1 VRTSIVNRIGLAA
14 VAGCVA
20 VGALAFAGC
29 GGSSSTTSATGASGA
44 SGASGSTPLSQS
56 DFVSQANA
64 ACKEGNDKIEA
75 LTALPSNPDLTDLAN
90 LTTQQIP
97 IANEIYGK
105 LSAIT
110 PPSNLQSKYDAYL
123 ANGKSQIGIAQQ
135 VVSAAKSGDTSQVKA
150 LAQKLA
156 VGSDQGNNDA
166 QALGLS
172 ECAKHVS
179 PQG

>member
-1 VRTSIVNRIGLAA
+1 VSTGIVNRIGLAA
-14 VAGCVA
+14 IAGCVA

-29 GGSSSTTSATGASGA
+29 GGGSSTSTTGASGA
-44 SGASGSTPLSQS
+44 SGAAGSTPLSQS

-75 LTALPSNPDLTDLAN
+75 LQALPSNPDLSDLAN
-90 LTTQQIP
+90 LTAEQIT
-97 IANEIYGK
+97 IANGVYGQ

-110 PPSNLQSKYDAYL
+110 PPSSLQSKFAAYL
-123 ANGKSQIGIAQQ
+123 ANGKSQIAVAQQ
-135 VVSAAKSGDTSQVKA
+135 LESAAKSGDTSQVKA

-156 VGSDQGNNDA
+156 AGTDQGNSDA
-166 QALGLS
+166 KALGLA
-172 ECAKHVS
+172 ECAKQVS

>member
-1 VRTSIVNRIGLAA
+1 VRTSIFNRIGLAA

-29 GGSSSTTSATGASGA
+29 GGGSSTSTTGASGA

-75 LTALPSNPDLTDLAN
+75 LTALPSNPDLNDLA
-90 LTTQQIP
+90 TVTEQQIP
-97 IANEIYGK
+97 IANEVYGK

-110 PPSNLQSKYDAYL
+110 PPSDLQSKYAAYL
-123 ANGKSQIGIAQQ
+123 ANGKSQIGVAQQ
-135 VVSAAKSGDTSQVKA
+135 VVSAAKSGDTSQLQT
-150 LAQKLA
+150 LAQKLSA
-156 VGSDQGNNDA
+156 NTDQGNA
-166 QALGLS
+166 EAKTLGLD
-172 ECAKHVS
+172 ECARHVS

>member
-29 GGSSSTTSATGASGA
+29 GGGSSTSTTGASGA

-75 LTALPSNPDLTDLAN
+75 LTALPSNPDLNDLARI
-90 LTTQQIP
+90 TEQQIP
-97 IANEIYGK
+97 IANEVYGK

-110 PPSNLQSKYDAYL
+110 PPSDLQSDYDAYL
-123 ANGKSQIGIAQQ
+123 ANGKTQIGVAQQ
-135 VVSAAKSGDTSQVKA
+135 ITSAAKSGDTSQLKA
-150 LAQKLA
+150 LAQKLSA
-156 VGSDQGNNDA
+156 GNDQGDTEA
-166 QALGLS
+166 KALGLD
-172 ECAKHVS
+172 ECAKNVS

>member
-1 VRTSIVNRIGLAA
+1 MRTSIFNRIGLAA

-29 GGSSSTTSATGASGA
+29 GGSSSTTSTTGASGA

-75 LTALPSNPDLTDLAN
+75 LTALPSNPNLTDLA
-90 LTTQQIP
+90 TITEQQIA
-97 IANEIYGK
+97 IANEVYGK

-110 PPSNLQSKYDAYL
+110 PPSDLQSKYDAYL
-123 ANGKSQIGIAQQ
+123 ANGKSQIGTAQQ
-135 VVSAAKSGDTSQVKA
+135 IVSAAKSGDTSQIKT
-150 LAQKLA
+150 LAQKLS
-156 VGSDQGNNDA
+156 VGTDQGNTDA
-166 QALGLS
+166 KALGLD
-172 ECAKHVS
+172 ECAKQVS

>member
-14 VAGCVA
+14 AAGCLA

-44 SGASGSTPLSQS
+44 SGASGSAPLSQS

-75 LTALPSNPDLTDLAN
+75 LTALPSNPDLNDLAS
-90 LTTQQIP
+90 LTAEQIT
-97 IANEIYGK
+97 IANEVYGK

-110 PPSNLQSKYDAYL
+110 PPSDLQSKYDAYL
-123 ANGKSQIGIAQQ
+123 ANGKSQIAVAQQ
-135 VVSAAKSGDTSQVKA
+135 LESAAKSGDTSQVKT
-150 LAQKLA
+150 LAQKLGA
-156 VGSDQGNNDA
+156 GTDQGNSDA
-166 QALGLS
+166 KALGLA
-172 ECAKHVS
+172 ECAKQVS